1 MVVNGDLI
9 NAEPT
14 KTFFVDMLT
23 RDIPLEQAILDLI
36 DNCIDG
42 AKSMEGE
49 GEGDFPFEG
58 RDIKLVFDEQNFQII
73 DNCGGFSRDA
83 AINYAFKFG
92 RPAGAKR
99 TDHSIGQFGV
109 GMKRALF
116 KFGDHF
122 VVRSAT
128 SQDEWAVE
136 VNVPEWENE
145 EGWHFPWAEFSSN
158 GVISKE
164 TPGTDIIVSILRSEV
179 GKRFGT
185 KNFEN
190 EVISLI
196 QSKHREFI
204 AKCISI
210 SVNGTHLS
218 ATSLTLLEAAGFSP
232 GVQLLSFDTES
243 DSPIN
248 VRVIVAV
255 AESSPRHAGWYV
267 VCNGR
272 VIIEADRTR
281 KMAWGILEQEGNKL
295 LTPSYHNQYARFRG
309 VVYFDSSDSSKVPW
323 NTTKTDID
331 QDSPAWQAVFLV
343 MIDMMRPVVTFLN
356 ELDDDIDNHPKNESP
371 LLQFVNKAIA
381 IEPEKLNITKSFAA
395 PSRESV
401 RKGPKTVKIQ
411 YSRRYDDVEFMKEE
425 LEVRSATAVGEKT
438 FDLAL
443 KRLKG

>member
-1 MVVNGDLI
+1 MINSGNDVI

-36 DNCIDG
+36 DNCVDG
-42 AKSMEGE
+42 AKSMESE
-49 GEGDFPFEG
+49 SDIPFEG
-58 RDIKLVFDEQNFQII
+58 REIKLVFGETTFQII
-73 DNCGGFSRDA
+73 DNCGGFSREA

-128 SQDEWAVE
+128 SKDEWAVE
-136 VNVPEWENE
+136 VNVPEWEQE
-145 EGWHFPWAEFSSN
+145 DGWHFPWAKFEPV
-158 GVISKE
+158 GGISCNN
-164 TPGTDIIVSILRSEV
+164 PGTEIIVSMLRGEV
-179 GKRFGT
+179 GKRFST
-185 KNFEN
+185 RNFEN

-204 AKCISI
+204 AKGISI

-218 ATSLTLLEAAGFSP
+218 ATSLTLFEAAGLSP
-232 GVQLLSFDTES
+232 GVQILSFDEDS
-243 DSPIN
+243 ESPIN
-248 VRVIVAV
+248 VRIIVAV

-272 VIIEADRTR
+272 VILEADRT
-281 KMAWGILEQEGNKL
+281 KKTAWGILEQEGNKL

-331 QDSPAWQAVFLV
+331 QDSPAWQSVFLV

-371 LLQFVNKAIA
+371 LLQFVNKAMTVA
-381 IEPEKLNITKSFAA
+381 PEKLNVAKTFAA

-411 YSRRYDDVEFMKEE
+411 YSRLYDDVEFMKEE
-425 LEVRSATAVGEKT
+425 LEVRSAIAVGEKT

>member
-1 MVVNGDLI
+1 MVKKSDDLI

-36 DNCIDG
+36 DNCVDG
-42 AKSMEGE
+42 AKSMESDGE
-49 GEGDFPFEG
+49 LPFEG
-58 RDIKLVFDEQNFQII
+58 REIKLVFSEASFQIT
-73 DNCGGFSRDA
+73 DNCGGFSREA

-122 VVRSAT
+122 IVRSAT
-128 SQDEWAVE
+128 PQDEWAVA
-136 VNVPEWENE
+136 VNVQEWENE
-145 EGWHFPWAEFSSN
+145 DGWHFPWAKFGSKGSINSN
-158 GVISKE
+158 N
-164 TPGTDIIVSILRSEV
+164 PGTDIIVSMLRPEV

-204 AKCISI
+204 AKGISI

-218 ATSLTLLEAAGFSP
+218 ATSLKLLEAAGLSP
-232 GVQLLSFDTES
+232 GVQLLSFDEKS
-243 DSPIN
+243 ESPIN
-248 VRVIVAV
+248 VRIIVAV
-255 AESSPRHAGWYV
+255 AESSPRQAGWYV

-272 VIIEADRTR
+272 VIIEADRT
-281 KMAWGILEQEGNKL
+281 KKTAWGILEQEGNKL

-331 QDSPAWQAVFLV
+331 QDSPAWQSVFLV

-371 LLQFVNKAIA
+371 LLQFVNKAMTIA
-381 IEPEKLNITKSFAA
+381 PENLNVTKSFAG

-411 YSRRYDDVEFMKEE
+411 YSRRHDDVEFMKEE
-425 LEVRSATAVGEKT
+425 LEARSARAVGEKT